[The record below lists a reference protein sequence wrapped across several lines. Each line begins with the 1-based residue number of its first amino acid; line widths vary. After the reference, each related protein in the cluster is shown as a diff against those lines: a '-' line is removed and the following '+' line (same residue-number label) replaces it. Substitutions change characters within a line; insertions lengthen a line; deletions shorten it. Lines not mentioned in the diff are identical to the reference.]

1 MTLHFLL
8 EASGALHLH
17 CCKEAGLLYTRG
29 GFFQR
34 AAKYGS
40 HNSVKLSQ
48 FWALIGLEFVLRHP
62 GGVEFTVTECFL
74 RNTH

>member
-1 MTLHFLL
+1 MLCIYIAARRLDYCTQ
-8 EASGALHLH
+8 EV
-17 CCKEAGLLYTRG
+17 

-34 AAKYGS
+34 AAKYGL

>member
-29 GFFQR
+29 GSFS
-34 AAKYGS
+34 KS
-40 HNSVKLSQ
+40 S
-48 FWALIGLEFVLRHP
+48 
-62 GGVEFTVTECFL
+62 
-74 RNTH
+74 